1 MQLGPGH
8 GLELDALAM
17 LRIFTATTA
26 VFFQLKE
33 KRKKSNGKK
42 ERKKGKQPAHASS
55 CGDSRAE
62 TPADAVR
69 EAGWVAV
76 VCRR

>member
-33 KRKKSNGKK
+33 KRKKNNEKK
-42 ERKKGKQPAHASS
+42 RKKGKQPAHASS
-55 CGDSRAE
+55 CGYSRAE